1 LGTIR
6 TPFLIASIRLLSLV
20 LAGADP
26 ADKESPGTRLVDEVR
41 RIVRAAKESHY
52 SHTTEV
58 DEEKGVFNVDCSG
71 LVCYALKRVAPD
83 HLKVIDKGGHK
94 RPLALQFY
102 EAFSGETQPAGW
114 ASIAKL
120 ADARPG
126 DVIAWRKVEQQ
137 KGDNTGHVVIID
149 SAPVVEAG
157 GLVRVNIID
166 STESPHAQDTR
177 QANQDGVGRGTIW
190 FVVDNAGKPIGYKWK
205 SNKGPTHE
213 VPIAIGR
220 AE

>member
-1 LGTIR
+1 LGTIKAA
-6 TPFLIASIRLLSLV
+6 FLILSIALLSLV
-20 LAGADP
+20 VAGAAP
-26 ADKESPGTRLVDEVR
+26 AEKESPGTRLLDEAR
-41 RIVRAAKESHY
+41 RIVSAAKESHY

-102 EAFSGETQPAGW
+102 DAFSGEKRPEGW
-114 ASIAKL
+114 AAVAKL
-120 ADARPG
+120 ADAKPG
-126 DVIAWRKVEQQ
+126 DVIAWRKVEQK
-137 KGDNTGHVVIID
+137 KGDNTGHVVILD

-157 GLVRVNIID
+157 GLVRVTVID

-177 QANQDGVGRGTIW
+177 QAGRDGVGRGTIW
-190 FVVDNAGKPIGYKWK
+190 FVVDNGGKAIGYKWK
-205 SNKGPTHE
+205 SNKGPVHE